1 MSLDHQKII
10 VRPIFTEKMS
20 RLEDERK
27 YCFQVQLG
35 ANKVDI
41 KKAVESNPD
50 RQLSIRS
57 DTDAPFGKII
67 KVMDAAKLAGV
78 KGVKAFTRESS
89 GK

>member
-10 VRPIFTEKMS
+10 IRPIFTEKMS

-41 KKAVESNPD
+41 KK
-50 RQLSIRS
+50 L
-57 DTDAPFGKII
+57 
-67 KVMDAAKLAGV
+67 KL
-78 KGVKAFTRESS
+78 KYQI
-89 GK
+89 